1 VTGSGVNQIRNV
13 QTGKCV
19 TIAGGTSHDNNIEGV
34 QFDCDSDTSRT
45 WTIRLKL

>member
-1 VTGSGVNQIRNV
+1 MLVDGKTGR
-13 QTGKCV
+13 CL
-19 TIAGGTSHDNNIEGV
+19 TIAGGTLPDNNIPGV